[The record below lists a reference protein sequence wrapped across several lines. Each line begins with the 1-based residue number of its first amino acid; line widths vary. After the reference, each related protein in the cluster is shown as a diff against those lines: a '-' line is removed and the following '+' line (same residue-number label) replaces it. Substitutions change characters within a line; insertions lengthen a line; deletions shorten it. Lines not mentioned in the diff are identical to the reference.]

1 MIKEKIKQIEKQ
13 KNTQNLKYQS
23 LLEEKIKNI
32 QEIKRLQDKVIVL
45 QEIVLK
51 QKDEL
56 LSFKEKEIR
65 GKKQWMMNQK

>member
-32 QEIKRLQDKVIVL
+32 QEIKRLQDKVIAL

-56 LSFKEKEIR
+56 LNFKEKEIR
-65 GKKQWMMNQK
+65 GKK